1 MWHVILNNIICSS
14 SGRKSVARVLCL
26 LRNIRTRLKD
36 CGEGGLDV
44 ATEATINVALT
55 EAVDSAR
62 VIPEKTDV
70 SLPTPNVQ
78 TTSLSSVNIKSG
90 NTVTTN
96 ITSGPNLIQQRKLND
111 KAVFASLATTAGEML
126 LRK

>member
-1 MWHVILNNIICSS
+1 MYNLIFSS

-44 ATEATINVALT
+44 ATEATTNIELT
-55 EAVDSAR
+55 DFSDSTRA
-62 VIPEKTDV
+62 IPEKTET
-70 SLPTPNVQ
+70 SLLTTNVQ
-78 TTSLSSVNIKSG
+78 TTSISSVNSKSA
-90 NTVTTN
+90 NTITTN
-96 ITSGPNLIQQRKLND
+96 VTSGTNLLQQRNLND
-111 KAVFASLATTAGEML
+111 KAVFASLAKTAGEMI